1 MAKVVHG
8 RATLHGADGDITWS
22 AITAGT
28 VKEPQSADY
37 DQNFEQ
43 VEAKDANGETN
54 GIVAFNDKETL
65 TINIL
70 PTAGSGADNTLAK
83 ANLAPELPAKMAVVT
98 LSNFAVAAF
107 NGTWNYAGGGK
118 INKTNTGLVSM
129 VLPLQRHGGAAFAV
143 VSA

>member
-43 VEAKDANGETN
+43 VEAKDANGETD

-65 TINIL
+65 TITIQ
-70 PTAGSGADNTLAK
+70 PKAGSGADNTLAK
-83 ANLAPELPAKMAVVT
+83 AAAAPELPGKLAVVT
-98 LSNFAVAAF
+98 LSNFSVVAY

-118 INKTNTGLVSM
+118 LSLSNTGLVSM
-129 VLPLQRHGGAAFAV
+129 TLPLQRHGGAAFAV